1 MLSSKGRGGGCRRS
15 CHVEFSR
22 TLVIMRQAS
31 QFLSVFDFDEK
42 LDMVTALFAEKLDRL
57 IWHLNPETKGKEYNP
72 ADFKAPDLSLMAK
85 HSYGSAGSQD
95 EDGTLKGGS
104 PSSTAAQTTPTQTTT
119 TGTGTPAQT
128 TPAQTTSTTTG
139 GTETTPTKTS

>member
-1 MLSSKGRGGGCRRS
+1 
-15 CHVEFSR
+15 
-22 TLVIMRQAS
+22 
-31 QFLSVFDFDEK
+31 
-42 LDMVTALFAEKLDRL
+42 MVTALFAEKLDRL

-104 PSSTAAQTTPTQTTT
+104 PSSTVDTGTPTQTTT
-119 TGTGTPAQT
+119 TGTGTPGQT
-128 TPAQTTSTTTG
+128 TPAQTTSTTTDSTG
-139 GTETTPTKTS
+139 STPKN

>member
-1 MLSSKGRGGGCRRS
+1 
-15 CHVEFSR
+15 
-22 TLVIMRQAS
+22 MRQAS

-72 ADFKAPDLSLMAK
+72 ADSKAPDLSLMAK

-104 PSSTAAQTTPTQTTT
+104 PSSSTVDTGTPTQTTTTT

-139 GTETTPTKTS
+139 GTETTPAKN

>member
-1 MLSSKGRGGGCRRS
+1 
-15 CHVEFSR
+15 
-22 TLVIMRQAS
+22 MRPH
-31 QFLSVFDFDEK
+31 
-42 LDMVTALFAEKLDRL
+42 RL

-104 PSSTAAQTTPTQTTT
+104 PSSTVDTGTPTQTTTT

-128 TPAQTTSTTTG
+128 TPAQTTSTTT
-139 GTETTPTKTS
+139 TPTKTN

>member
-1 MLSSKGRGGGCRRS
+1 
-15 CHVEFSR
+15 
-22 TLVIMRQAS
+22 
-31 QFLSVFDFDEK
+31 
-42 LDMVTALFAEKLDRL
+42 MVTALFAEKLDRL

-104 PSSTAAQTTPTQTTT
+104 PSSTADTGTPTQTTT
-119 TGTGTPAQT
+119 TTGTGTGTPGQT
-128 TPAQTTSTTTG
+128 TPAQTSSTTTG
-139 GTETTPTKTS
+139 GTETTPTKTN

>member
-1 MLSSKGRGGGCRRS
+1 MNGTKSGSSPS
-15 CHVEFSR
+15 F
-22 TLVIMRQAS
+22 A
-31 QFLSVFDFDEK
+31 FA
-42 LDMVTALFAEKLDRL
+42 MVTALFAEKLDRL

-72 ADFKAPDLSLMAK
+72 TDFKAPDLSLMAK

-104 PSSTAAQTTPTQTTT
+104 PSSTVDTGTPTQTTT
-119 TGTGTPAQT
+119 TGTGTGTPAQT

>member
-1 MLSSKGRGGGCRRS
+1 MWRILGYLNREAPTPE
-15 CHVEFSR
+15 HAVESWR
-22 TLVIMRQAS
+22 LDAVCGLHDALLAAR
-31 QFLSVFDFDEK
+31 EK
-42 LDMVTALFAEKLDRL
+42 LTSAVRARRRL

-104 PSSTAAQTTPTQTTT
+104 PSSSTVDTGTPTQTTT
-119 TGTGTPAQT
+119 TGTETPAQT
-128 TPAQTTSTTTG
+128 TPAQTTSTTTDSTG
-139 GTETTPTKTS
+139 STPKN

>member
-1 MLSSKGRGGGCRRS
+1 MGAGGGVRPLTRLTS
-15 CHVEFSR
+15 SPGWTSSAPLPLRQVLRVHLLLRADANS
-22 TLVIMRQAS
+22 MRPH
-31 QFLSVFDFDEK
+31 
-42 LDMVTALFAEKLDRL
+42 RL

-95 EDGTLKGGS
+95 EEGTLKGGS

-119 TGTGTPAQT
+119 TTGTGTGTPAQT

-139 GTETTPTKTS
+139 GTETTPT

>member
-1 MLSSKGRGGGCRRS
+1 MVHAPSPSPPILAGKTPLDLVEEMLSSKGRGGGCRRS

-57 IWHLNPETKGKEYNP
+57 IWHLNPETKGKEFNP
-72 ADFKAPDLSLMAK
+72 ADP
-85 HSYGSAGSQD
+85 
-95 EDGTLKGGS
+95 
-104 PSSTAAQTTPTQTTT
+104 TTPMMTAVAT
-119 TGTGTPAQT
+119 
-128 TPAQTTSTTTG
+128 
-139 GTETTPTKTS
+139 